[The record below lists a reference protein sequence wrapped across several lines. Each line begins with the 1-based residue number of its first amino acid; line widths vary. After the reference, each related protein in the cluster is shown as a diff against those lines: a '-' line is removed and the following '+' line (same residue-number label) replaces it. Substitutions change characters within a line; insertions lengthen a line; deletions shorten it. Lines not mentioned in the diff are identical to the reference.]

1 MIDSLLS
8 LIAPHLCCGCGKIGG
23 LLCENCK
30 YNITSDTLYEC
41 SLCSNYNNDNGIC
54 ADCQPIFSRGWCVGW
69 RTDELRRLI
78 DDYKFENVR
87 SAHHIL
93 AELLDQRISQLP
105 GTTVVVP
112 VPTISSHIR
121 MRGYDHAALLARSF
135 ARRRRLEVQPI
146 VKRVT
151 TTVQRDAPR
160 LQRIAQAKVAFKVR
174 KKLDPS
180 VPYLVID
187 DIITTGASVTYV
199 AKALREAG
207 AKEVW
212 LAAIA
217 RQPLD

>member
-1 MIDSLLS
+1 
-8 LIAPHLCCGCGKIGG
+8 
-23 LLCENCK
+23 
-30 YNITSDTLYEC
+30 
-41 SLCSNYNNDNGIC
+41 
-54 ADCQPIFSRGWCVGW
+54 VGW